1 MKRVLFSLTLLA
13 LAGGVLGC
21 GGSFSGVSPGSAT
34 PAPTP
39 TGPPA
44 PGGGGRIDL
53 SSGAPVGT
61 IYFTSSYGNTADK
74 TRRQLYAVRSD
85 GSGRTLIASADSSS
99 LYFRAL
105 SPDGK
110 NLVYGVSYGTGKG
123 SYLAKADGSGA
134 RTLAADSVYDLTF
147 TPDSQKIAYTHSD
160 PFSADSRQE
169 AIVESLD
176 GSGKR
181 TVASGTYT
189 AKTRGQLALSPDGTK
204 LAATGESGL
213 IVENLDG
220 SGRVTLAGADT
231 FGFLGAP
238 VFSPDGKQ
246 VAVSLFHRTDNTKS
260 GVYVLDAS
268 GGGVPAAPLL
278 PSSAVDTLTG
288 WTSAGLLYYASTSR
302 LGSGSQKAS
311 FTWFAADP
319 VSGAARTIASWEPLQ
334 SYDLITTLGYGE
346 LSPDKTQLA
355 WADKDLQIYR
365 VSLAG
370 GAPQKLTDTVK
381 GANWNPT
388 FNNDGTKITFT
399 SSRDERGSVEGFAGG
414 GPAGTLYVMSA
425 DGSSPT
431 RLIDGYSTDYPQ
443 QFRKVKTGGS
453 R

>member
-1 MKRVLFSLTLLA
+1 MKKQIFSLALLG
-13 LAGGVLGC
+13 LAGGIFGC

-39 TGPPA
+39 TGSPA
-44 PGGGGRIDL
+44 PGGGRIDL
-53 SSGAPVGT
+53 ASGAPAGT
-61 IYFTSSYGNTADK
+61 IYLVSNYPNSGKA
-74 TRRQLYAVRSD
+74 LYAVRSD

-169 AIVESLD
+169 AIVENLD

-181 TVASGTYT
+181 VVASGTYT
-189 AKTRGQLALSPDGTK
+189 SKTLGQIALSPDGTRI
-204 LAATGESGL
+204 AATGDAGL
-213 IVENLDG
+213 IVESFDG
-220 SGRVTLAGADT
+220 SGRVTLAGADV

-238 VFSPDGKQ
+238 VFSPDGTK

-260 GVYVLDAS
+260 GIYALPLDAS
-268 GGGVPAAPLL
+268 VGPTAPL
-278 PSSAVDTLTG
+278 PGAGAATLTG
-288 WTSAGLLYYASTSR
+288 WTAAGILCYNSTSR
-302 LGSGSQKAS
+302 LGSGSQKGS
-311 FTWFAADP
+311 FTWLAIDP
-319 VSGAARTIASWEPLQ
+319 ISGAARTIASWEPLQ